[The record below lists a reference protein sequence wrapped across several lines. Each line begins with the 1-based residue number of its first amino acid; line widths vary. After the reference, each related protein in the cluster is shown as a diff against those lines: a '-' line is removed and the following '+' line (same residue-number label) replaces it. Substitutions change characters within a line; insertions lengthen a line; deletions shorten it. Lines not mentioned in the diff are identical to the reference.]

1 VSVEG
6 LEDFLFL
13 EREDFFFLE
22 RRETAV
28 AKRIRG
34 AHQRDR

>member
-1 VSVEG
+1 MEG
-6 LEDFLFL
+6 QDDFFIL

-28 AKRIRG
+28 AKRTRG